1 MTEQQMRAI
10 SIEELASSG
19 KISRKTYN
27 ILVRAKMRSVF
38 DLIRY
43 KSGMARLFRAAA
55 PCFREVNALIDEV
68 EGKGRI
74 TQMSSLLFP
83 PEPEWSGG
91 EELLAGIDEE
101 QMEYLEEVYKIEV
114 EKLAAKRERAA
125 ERLAKVLAALSAKA
139 FIRDFLMEDDERFIM
154 LSDVKEASLPYLD
167 SIKKVLNKQIEELG
181 KSDMPINYKLL
192 KLHAGG
198 MLDNDSFAY
207 DYFNQHGRLPI
218 LYLLQKNILF
228 NKEKNNFRAFLQRYD
243 IFGGKEKL
251 DWTPIERSTFTI
263 TAYSNAIFD
272 ALFTPGESMA
282 PLGEFMAQMLADTT
296 NTSYLDKMMEGN
308 FIGEDDPCLNA
319 MIQEEQVTMQPKCIM
334 AMMGK
339 WMPQWLVCLGGYT
352 RNLSSAMEN
361 RWKSTFLVRKELLD
375 NVNMER
381 ELWMFKDNVVEQS
394 KERHAMDLDEYVR
407 ERICHLKHNGDLEM
421 ANTVELPDWTP
432 LFKRIVINELEL
444 EVDENGWVIIPQKRD
459 KSLADRLYHILD
471 TKKQAMTLDELTA
484 TINSDG
490 GRRYVRASVS
500 LALNRDDRF
509 QGSGKKGWYALE
521 VWKLPFFGSNADIVA
536 QLLEESGRPMK
547 GDEIV
552 AILSKF
558 EYNKQF
564 SKGDLSSVFL
574 NGKDRFVKLAP
585 NFFGLVG
592 KKYDEE
598 AAKDEAKEEPHVEP
612 EETLA
617 TNVPDELLGIFA
629 LEEASE
635 EAKQEEGPAATVT
648 EETPVAT
655 EPEEVLA
662 TDVPDELLGIF
673 ASEEVHEE
681 TKSEETPIA
690 TEPEEA
696 LATDVPD
703 ELLGIFALEEAP
715 EEAKSEEIP
724 IAAESEEAL
733 AADVPDELLGIFALE
748 EAPEETNSEETP
760 IAAEPEEA
768 LAEKESGE
776 APVTTEPEEALA
788 ADVPNELLGIF
799 AMEETPIV
807 SKPQEALSSEEEVS
821 VATEL
826 QETLSSEAVEETI
839 PEDEEMLQREEEWQW
854 MCSNV
859 MDFVRKN
866 GREPLE
872 MFTAEVELAAWL
884 ATQKEAM
891 HQMKLNED
899 QCAKLLE
906 IRDFLW

>member
-43 KSGMARLFRAAA
+43 KSGMARLFRVAA
-55 PCFREVNALIDEV
+55 PCFRDVNALIDEV

-74 TQMSSLLFP
+74 AQMSSLLFP

-101 QMEYLEEVYKIEV
+101 QLEYLEEVYKSEV

-125 ERLAKVLAALSAKA
+125 ERLAKVLAAISAKA

-167 SIKKVLNKQIEELG
+167 CIKKVINKQIEEVG
-181 KSDMPINYKLL
+181 KDDMPIKYKLL

-198 MLDNDSFAY
+198 MLDNDTFAY
-207 DYFNQHGRLPI
+207 DYFNQYGRLPI
-218 LYLLQKNILF
+218 LYLLQKNILH
-228 NKEKNNFRAFLQRYD
+228 NKEKNNYKAFLQRYD
-243 IFGGKEKL
+243 IFGGKEDL
-251 DWTPIERSTFTI
+251 DETPIERSTFTI

-282 PLGEFMAQMLADTT
+282 PLGDFMAQMLADTA
-296 NTSYLDKMMEGN
+296 NISYLDKMMEGN
-308 FIGEDDPCLNA
+308 FIGEDDPCLNTI
-319 MIQEEQVTMQPKCIM
+319 IQEEQVTMQPKCIM
-334 AMMGK
+334 ALMGK
-339 WMPQWLVCLGGYT
+339 WMPQWLVCFGGYT

-361 RWKSTFLVRKELLD
+361 RWKNTFLVRKELLD

-394 KERHAMDLDEYVR
+394 KERYAMDLDDYVR
-407 ERICHLKHNGDLEM
+407 ERVCYLKHDGNLEM
-421 ANTVELPDWTP
+421 VNTVELPAWTT
-432 LFKRIVINELEL
+432 LFKRIVIDELEL
-444 EVDENGWVIIPQKRD
+444 EVDENGWVVIPQKKD

-471 TKKQAMTLDELTA
+471 TRKQAMTLDELTA

-592 KKYDEE
+592 KQYNEE
-598 AAKDEAKEEPHVEP
+598 ESEDDDQKETHVEP
-612 EETLA
+612 
-617 TNVPDELLGIFA
+617 
-629 LEEASE
+629 
-635 EAKQEEGPAATVT
+635 
-648 EETPVAT
+648 
-655 EPEEVLA
+655 
-662 TDVPDELLGIF
+662 
-673 ASEEVHEE
+673 
-681 TKSEETPIA
+681 
-690 TEPEEA
+690 
-696 LATDVPD
+696 
-703 ELLGIFALEEAP
+703 
-715 EEAKSEEIP
+715 
-724 IAAESEEAL
+724 EEAL

-748 EAPEETNSEETP
+748 EAHEETKQEETPVATVPEEAPVEMESEETSVSTKSEEVP

-768 LAEKESGE
+768 LA
-776 APVTTEPEEALA
+776 
-788 ADVPNELLGIF
+788 ADMPNELLGIF
-799 AMEETPIV
+799 AMEETPIA
-807 SKPQEALSSEEEVS
+807 SEPQEALSSEVVEEVLPEEG
-821 VATEL
+821 EL
-826 QETLSSEAVEETI
+826 
-839 PEDEEMLQREEEWQW
+839 LQREEEWQW
-854 MCSNV
+854 MCANV

-872 MFTAEVELAAWL
+872 MFTVEVELAAWL

-891 HQMKLNED
+891 HQMKLHED

>member
-43 KSGMARLFRAAA
+43 KSGMSRLFRVAA

-74 TQMSSLLFP
+74 AQMSTLLFP

-101 QMEYLEEVYKIEV
+101 QLEYLEEVYKSEV

-125 ERLAKVLAALSAKA
+125 ERLAKVLAAISAKA
-139 FIRDFLMEDDERFIM
+139 FIRDFLTEDDERFIM

-167 SIKKVLNKQIEELG
+167 SIKKVMNKQIEEVG
-181 KSDMPINYKLL
+181 KDDMPIKYKLL

-198 MLDNDSFAY
+198 LLDDDTFAN

-218 LYLLQKNILF
+218 LYLLQKTILH

-243 IFGGKEKL
+243 IFGGKEEL

-282 PLGEFMAQMLADTT
+282 PLGDFMAQMLADTA
-296 NTSYLDKMMEGN
+296 NISYLDKMMEGN
-308 FIGEDDPCLNA
+308 FIGEDDPSLNA
-319 MIQEEQVTMQPKCIM
+319 MIQEEQMTMQPKCII

-361 RWKSTFLVRKELLD
+361 RWKNTFLVRKELLD

-394 KERHAMDLDEYVR
+394 KERYAMDLDEYVR
-407 ERICHLKHNGDLEM
+407 ERVCHLKHNGNLEM
-421 ANTVELPDWTP
+421 VNTVELPAWTP
-432 LFKRIVINELEL
+432 LFKRIVIDELEL
-444 EVDENGWVIIPQKRD
+444 EVDENGWVVIPQKRD

-471 TKKQAMTLDELTA
+471 TRKQAMTLDELTA

-500 LALNRDDRF
+500 LALNRDERF

-592 KKYDEE
+592 KQYNEE
-598 AAKDEAKEEPHVEP
+598 AAEDEAKEEAHV
-612 EETLA
+612 
-617 TNVPDELLGIFA
+617 
-629 LEEASE
+629 
-635 EAKQEEGPAATVT
+635 
-648 EETPVAT
+648 
-655 EPEEVLA
+655 
-662 TDVPDELLGIF
+662 
-673 ASEEVHEE
+673 
-681 TKSEETPIA
+681 
-690 TEPEEA
+690 EPEEA

-715 EEAKSEEIP
+715 EETKQEETPTVTVPEEAPVATEPEEAPVATEPEETP
-724 IAAESEEAL
+724 IATEPEEVL
-733 AADVPDELLGIFALE
+733 ATDVPDELLGIFALE
-748 EAPEETNSEETP
+748 NAPEETKSEETST
-760 IAAEPEEA
+760 AAEPEEA
-768 LAEKESGE
+768 PTEIEPGE
-776 APVTTEPEEALA
+776 VPVTTEPEEALA

-799 AMEETPIV
+799 AMEDTPMASETQEALSSEDEIPLATEPQEV
-807 SKPQEALSSEEEVS
+807 LPSKEEVPVATEPQEALSSE
-821 VATEL
+821 
-826 QETLSSEAVEETI
+826 AVEEI
-839 PEDEEMLQREEEWQW
+839 LPEEEDMLQREEEWQW
-854 MCSNV
+854 MCANV

-891 HQMKLNED
+891 RQMKLNED

>member
-10 SIEELASSG
+10 SIEELATSG

-43 KSGMARLFRAAA
+43 KSGMSRLFRVAA

-74 TQMSSLLFP
+74 AQMSTLLFP

-101 QMEYLEEVYKIEV
+101 QLEYLEEVYKSEV
-114 EKLAAKRERAA
+114 EKLAAKKERAA
-125 ERLAKVLAALSAKA
+125 ERLAKVLAAISAKA
-139 FIRDFLMEDDERFIM
+139 FIRDFLTEDDERFIM

-167 SIKKVLNKQIEELG
+167 SIKKVMNKQIEEVG
-181 KSDMPINYKLL
+181 KDDMPIKYKLL

-198 MLDNDSFAY
+198 LLDDDTFAN

-218 LYLLQKNILF
+218 LYLLQKTILH

-243 IFGGKEKL
+243 IFGGKEEL

-282 PLGEFMAQMLADTT
+282 PLGDFMAQMLADKA
-296 NTSYLDKMMEGN
+296 NISYLDKMMEGN
-308 FIGEDDPCLNA
+308 FIGEDDPCLNT
-319 MIQEEQVTMQPKCIM
+319 MIQEEQVTMQPKCII

-361 RWKSTFLVRKELLD
+361 RWKNTFLVRKELLD

-394 KERHAMDLDEYVR
+394 KERYAMDLDEYVR
-407 ERICHLKHNGDLEM
+407 ERVCHLKHNGNLEM
-421 ANTVELPDWTP
+421 VNTVELPAWTP
-432 LFKRIVINELEL
+432 LFKRIVIDELEL
-444 EVDENGWVIIPQKRD
+444 EVDENGWVVIPQKRD

-471 TKKQAMTLDELTA
+471 TRKQAMTLDELTA

-585 NFFGLVG
+585 NFFGLAG
-592 KKYDEE
+592 KQYDEK
-598 AAKDEAKEEPHVEP
+598 AAVDEVKEEPRV
-612 EETLA
+612 
-617 TNVPDELLGIFA
+617 
-629 LEEASE
+629 
-635 EAKQEEGPAATVT
+635 
-648 EETPVAT
+648 
-655 EPEEVLA
+655 
-662 TDVPDELLGIF
+662 
-673 ASEEVHEE
+673 
-681 TKSEETPIA
+681 
-690 TEPEEA
+690 EPEEA

-715 EEAKSEEIP
+715 EETKQEETPIATESEETP
-724 IAAESEEAL
+724 VTTEPEEAL
-733 AADVPDELLGIFALE
+733 ATDVPDELLGIFA
-748 EAPEETNSEETP
+748 S
-760 IAAEPEEA
+760 
-768 LAEKESGE
+768 KEIHE
-776 APVTTEPEEALA
+776 
-788 ADVPNELLGIF
+788 
-799 AMEETPIV
+799 
-807 SKPQEALSSEEEVS
+807 
-821 VATEL
+821 
-826 QETLSSEAVEETI
+826 
-839 PEDEEMLQREEEWQW
+839 
-854 MCSNV
+854 
-859 MDFVRKN
+859 
-866 GREPLE
+866 
-872 MFTAEVELAAWL
+872 
-884 ATQKEAM
+884 
-891 HQMKLNED
+891 
-899 QCAKLLE
+899 
-906 IRDFLW
+906 

>member
-43 KSGMARLFRAAA
+43 KSGMSRLFRGAA
-55 PCFREVNALIDEV
+55 PCFREVTALIDEV

-74 TQMSSLLFP
+74 AQMSTLLFP

-101 QMEYLEEVYKIEV
+101 QMEYLEEVYKSEV

-125 ERLAKVLAALSAKA
+125 ERLAKVLAAISAKA
-139 FIRDFLMEDDERFIM
+139 FIRDFLTEDDERFIM

-167 SIKKVLNKQIEELG
+167 SIKKVMNKQIEELG
-181 KSDMPINYKLL
+181 KDDMPIKYKLL
-192 KLHAGG
+192 QLHAGE
-198 MLDNDSFAY
+198 MLYNDTFAY

-218 LYLLQKNILF
+218 LYLLQKTILH
-228 NKEKNNFRAFLQRYD
+228 NKEKNNFKAFLQRYD
-243 IFGGKEKL
+243 IFGGKEDL

-282 PLGEFMAQMLADTT
+282 PLGNFMAQMLADTA
-296 NTSYLDKMMEGN
+296 NISYLDKMMEGN
-308 FIGEDDPCLNA
+308 FIGEDDPCLHT
-319 MIQEEQVTMQPKCIM
+319 MIQEEQVTMQPKCIL

-339 WMPQWLVCLGGYT
+339 WMPQWFICLGGYT

-361 RWKSTFLVRKELLD
+361 RWKNTYLVRKEMLD
-375 NVNMER
+375 NVNMEK

-394 KERHAMDLDEYVR
+394 KERYAMDLDEYVR
-407 ERICHLKHNGDLEM
+407 ERMCYLKHNGNLEM
-421 ANTVELPDWTP
+421 VNTVELPAWMP
-432 LFKRIVINELEL
+432 LFKRIVIDELEL
-444 EVDENGWVIIPQKRD
+444 EVDENGWVAIPQKRD

-471 TKKQAMTLDELTA
+471 NKKQAMTLDDLTA
-484 TINSDG
+484 AINSDG

-500 LALNRDDRF
+500 LALNRDERF

-552 AILSKF
+552 DILSKF

-592 KKYDEE
+592 KQY
-598 AAKDEAKEEPHVEP
+598 
-612 EETLA
+612 
-617 TNVPDELLGIFA
+617 N
-629 LEEASE
+629 EEASE
-635 EAKQEEGPAATVT
+635 DNGQEETHV
-648 EETPVAT
+648 
-655 EPEEVLA
+655 EP
-662 TDVPDELLGIF
+662 
-673 ASEEVHEE
+673 
-681 TKSEETPIA
+681 
-690 TEPEEA
+690 
-696 LATDVPD
+696 
-703 ELLGIFALEEAP
+703 
-715 EEAKSEEIP
+715 
-724 IAAESEEAL
+724 EEAL

-748 EAPEETNSEETP
+748 EAPEETKQEETP
-760 IAAEPEEA
+760 AATEPEEA
-768 LAEKESGE
+768 SLS
-776 APVTTEPEEALA
+776 TEPEEALA
-788 ADVPNELLGIF
+788 ADMPNELLGIF
-799 AMEETPIV
+799 AMEEAPV
-807 SKPQEALSSEEEVS
+807 ASEPQEALSSEEEEAP
-821 VATEL
+821 VAAEP
-826 QETLSSEAVEETI
+826 QEALSSEVVEEI
-839 PEDEEMLQREEEWQW
+839 LPEEEEMQRQEAEWQW
-854 MCSNV
+854 MCANV

-866 GREPLE
+866 SREPLE

-891 HQMKLNED
+891 RQKKLHED

>member
-10 SIEELASSG
+10 SIEELATSG

-43 KSGMARLFRAAA
+43 KSGMSRLFRVAA

-74 TQMSSLLFP
+74 AQMSTLLFP

-101 QMEYLEEVYKIEV
+101 QLEYLEEVYKSEV
-114 EKLAAKRERAA
+114 EKLAAKKERAA
-125 ERLAKVLAALSAKA
+125 ERLANVLAAISAKA
-139 FIRDFLMEDDERFIM
+139 FIRDFLTEDDERFIM

-167 SIKKVLNKQIEELG
+167 SIKKVMNKQIEEVG
-181 KSDMPINYKLL
+181 KDDMPIKYKLL

-198 MLDNDSFAY
+198 LLDDDTFAN

-218 LYLLQKNILF
+218 LYLLQKNILH

-243 IFGGKEKL
+243 IFGGKEEL

-272 ALFTPGESMA
+272 ALFTPGESMT
-282 PLGEFMAQMLADTT
+282 PLGDFMAQMLADKA
-296 NTSYLDKMMEGN
+296 NISYLDKMMEGN

-319 MIQEEQVTMQPKCIM
+319 MIQEEQVTMQPKCII

-361 RWKSTFLVRKELLD
+361 RWKNTFLVRKELLD

-394 KERHAMDLDEYVR
+394 KERYAMDLDEYVK
-407 ERICHLKHNGDLEM
+407 ERVCHLKHNGNLEM
-421 ANTVELPDWTP
+421 VNTVELPAWTP
-432 LFKRIVINELEL
+432 LFKRIVIDELEL
-444 EVDENGWVIIPQKRD
+444 EVDENGWAVIPKKRD

-471 TKKQAMTLDELTA
+471 TRKQAMTLDELTA

-585 NFFGLVG
+585 NFFGLAG
-592 KKYDEE
+592 NNMMKR
-598 AAKDEAKEEPHVEP
+598 
-612 EETLA
+612 
-617 TNVPDELLGIFA
+617 LL
-629 LEEASE
+629 
-635 EAKQEEGPAATVT
+635 
-648 EETPVAT
+648 
-655 EPEEVLA
+655 
-662 TDVPDELLGIF
+662 
-673 ASEEVHEE
+673 
-681 TKSEETPIA
+681 
-690 TEPEEA
+690 
-696 LATDVPD
+696 
-703 ELLGIFALEEAP
+703 
-715 EEAKSEEIP
+715 
-724 IAAESEEAL
+724 
-733 AADVPDELLGIFALE
+733 
-748 EAPEETNSEETP
+748 
-760 IAAEPEEA
+760 
-768 LAEKESGE
+768 
-776 APVTTEPEEALA
+776 
-788 ADVPNELLGIF
+788 
-799 AMEETPIV
+799 
-807 SKPQEALSSEEEVS
+807 
-821 VATEL
+821 
-826 QETLSSEAVEETI
+826 
-839 PEDEEMLQREEEWQW
+839 
-854 MCSNV
+854 
-859 MDFVRKN
+859 
-866 GREPLE
+866 
-872 MFTAEVELAAWL
+872 
-884 ATQKEAM
+884 
-891 HQMKLNED
+891 
-899 QCAKLLE
+899 
-906 IRDFLW
+906 